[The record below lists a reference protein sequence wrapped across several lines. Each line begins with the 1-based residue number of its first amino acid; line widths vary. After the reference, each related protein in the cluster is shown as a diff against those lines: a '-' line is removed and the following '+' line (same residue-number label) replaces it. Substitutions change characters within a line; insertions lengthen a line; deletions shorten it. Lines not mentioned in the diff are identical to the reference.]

1 MEQMDYE
8 IDLIECLQILGKRK
22 WLILTLVMVSAL
34 SAYIISANMTGIYSS
49 SCKVMV
55 IPPIHLQG
63 QSLFRKPH
71 QALLRLI
78 SRIMLSSSP
87 LAHS

>member
-34 SAYIISANMTGIYSS
+34 SAYIISANMTKIYSS

-55 IPPIHLQG
+55 IP
-63 QSLFRKPH
+63 QSACRVN
-71 QALLRLI
+71 
-78 SRIMLSSSP
+78 LSSGSYTKR
-87 LAHS
+87 SSG

>member
-34 SAYIISANMTGIYSS
+34 SAYIISANMTKIYSS

-55 IPPIHLQG
+55 IPN
-63 QSLFRKPH
+63 
-71 QALLRLI
+71 
-78 SRIMLSSSP
+78 P
-87 LAHS
+87 LAGSIYNKREHDKDLQ

>member
-34 SAYIISANMTGIYSS
+34 SAYIISANMTRIYSS

-55 IPPIHLQG
+55 IP
-63 QSLFRKPH
+63 QSTCRVN
-71 QALLRLI
+71 
-78 SRIMLSSSP
+78 LSSGS
-87 LAHS
+87 HTKRSSG